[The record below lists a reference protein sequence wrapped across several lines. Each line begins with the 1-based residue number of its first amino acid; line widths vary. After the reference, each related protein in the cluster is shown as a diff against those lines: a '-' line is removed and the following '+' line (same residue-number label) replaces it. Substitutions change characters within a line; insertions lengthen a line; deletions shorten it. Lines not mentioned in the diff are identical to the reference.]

1 LGDGSVHFISEN
13 MDYYVYNAL
22 GTFAGDETNAR
33 IQ

>member
-1 LGDGSVHFISEN
+1 VHFISEN